1 MSQNRYPKISETTII
16 TGGCRGL
23 GLACAE
29 ILISKNLHLSIVD
42 LDPKVS
48 SVYNETQRFVEL
60 KKKSKNV
67 DFYYG
72 NLTNEKIVK
81 KILSS
86 IIKKK
91 FKKINLINF
100 AGGDI
105 TGKDKYAS
113 GSKPKNNNLFIDL
126 KDFKII
132 FERNFIT
139 NYLVS
144 RNFIS
149 KIIKKN
155 IKGQIVNISS
165 ISGTYP
171 SFEEFAYSLSKNS
184 IIYLTKVLSKTYRKN
199 DIRVNCLAPCGTPSA
214 RFMNNLR
221 NRTKKDLKRIKLK
234 KGLIG
239 LASEADIS
247 EAVYFL
253 ISNKSKLMSGQI
265 IKIDG
270 GENSEP
276 V

>member
-1 MSQNRYPKISETTII
+1 MRKKKLKINETTII

-29 ILISKNLHLSIVD
+29 FLLSKNLHLSIID
-42 LDPKVS
+42 LNSKVS
-48 SVYNETQRFVEL
+48 SVYNETERLNNL
-60 KKKSKNV
+60 KKKSPYV

-72 NLTNEKIVK
+72 NLANEKQVQ
-81 KILSS
+81 KIISS

-105 TGKDKYAS
+105 AGKDKYAA
-113 GSKPKNNNLFIDL
+113 GSKPKNNNINISLE
-126 KDFKII
+126 DFKII
-132 FERNFIT
+132 YERNFIT
-139 NYLVS
+139 NFLVS

-149 KIIKKN
+149 NVIKKK
-155 IKGQIVNISS
+155 IKAQIVNISS
-165 ISGTYP
+165 ISATFP

-184 IIYLTKVLSKTYRKN
+184 ILYLTKVLSKKFRNYGIK
-199 DIRVNCLAPCGTPSA
+199 INCIAPCGTPSA
-214 RFMNNLR
+214 RFISNL
-221 NRTKKDLKRIKLK
+221 KKRSKLDLKRIRSN
-234 KGLIG
+234 KGLLG
-239 LASEADIS
+239 LASEDDIS
-247 EAVYFL
+247 EAVFFL

-265 IKIDG
+265 LKIDG